1 MLRVKDILD
10 ESDKRLRMV
19 SKEVV
24 FPLTKKDRETID
36 LMLCVVM
43 DIYVMSNRVNISVAR

>member
-19 SKEVV
+19 SKDVV

-36 LMLCVVM
+36 LMLEYLH
-43 DIYVMSNRVNISVAR
+43 DSQNEELAQK